1 MSGDEMEKI
10 WYIRFGS
17 IQEGPYSVR
26 DLKRD
31 PRVKPDNLVW
41 RKGFTKW
48 VPIRQVHELKVVFE
62 DDEPKEE
69 EEDKDFPATRM
80 QMDELALDMRQEPP
94 HFYYW
99 YIFILLALLAILMQ
113 WSLI

>member
-1 MSGDEMEKI
+1 MEKI

-31 PRVKPDNLVW
+31 PRVKPDHLVW
-41 RKGFTKW
+41 RKGFTQW
-48 VPIRQVHELKVVFE
+48 VPIRNVRELKEVFE
-62 DDEPKEE
+62 DEERPEE
-69 EEDKDFPATRM
+69 EENKDLPATRF
-80 QMDELALDMRQEPP
+80 QLDELALDMNQEPP

-99 YIFILLALLAILMQ
+99 YIFILLALLAVVLQ
-113 WSLI
+113 WAIRP